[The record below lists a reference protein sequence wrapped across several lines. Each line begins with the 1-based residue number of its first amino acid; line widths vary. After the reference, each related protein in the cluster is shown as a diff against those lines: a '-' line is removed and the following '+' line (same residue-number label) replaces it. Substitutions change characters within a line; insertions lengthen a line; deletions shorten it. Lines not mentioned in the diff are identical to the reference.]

1 MARDARFAGHV
12 KKWGQPCEV
21 RVVSLR
27 ALKGASASQILTDEE
42 GDLALSVTGAIVFHM
57 AERHAGMLPNDAN
70 AWARAIKWTFA
81 ALNTVEPP
89 MLELATAKL
98 L

>member
-1 MARDARFAGHV
+1 VARDARFAGHV

-27 ALKGASASQILTDEE
+27 ALKGASAIDEE
-42 GDLALSVTGAIVFHM
+42 GDLALFVTGAIVFHM